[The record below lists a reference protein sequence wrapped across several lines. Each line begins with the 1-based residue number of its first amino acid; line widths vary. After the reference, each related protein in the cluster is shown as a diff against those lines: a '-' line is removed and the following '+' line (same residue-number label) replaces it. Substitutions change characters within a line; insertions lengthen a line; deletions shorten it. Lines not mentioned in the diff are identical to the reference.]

1 MRYQSGLLAVTLCGL
16 ACGADRTA
24 QLEALLAPFG
34 SSDPSV
40 SIAVIQ
46 DGKPLVISRGLSNLE
61 THTQAT
67 SATNY
72 RLASMTKEF
81 TATAILLLAQDGK
94 LRLDQTLDQLFPQF
108 PAYAKSITI
117 RQLLTH
123 TGGLW
128 DYEELIPP
136 SQKIAFKD
144 AEAVQFSSTHATP
157 YFPPGSKFQY
167 SNTGYAA
174 LAEIVRITSGMR
186 FATFLK
192 TRIFDPLGMT
202 GTVAH
207 EEGLDT
213 VRNRAY
219 GYTGRTRTDQN
230 ITSSVLGDGGIY
242 TSIDDLIKWNAALD
256 SGRLLPR
263 AVLDEATTAGKL
275 TTGEPLNYGYG
286 WFVDPYHGHRR
297 HWHTGET
304 IGFRTA
310 IQRFP
315 DQKLTIIVLS
325 NRGALDAKKLSLDI
339 ADLYLQ

>member
-1 MRYQSGLLAVTLCGL
+1 MRYQFGLLAVALCG
-16 ACGADRTA
+16 AAWGADHNS
-24 QLEALLAPFG
+24 QLDTLLAPFG
-34 SSDPSV
+34 PDDPSV
-40 SIAVIQ
+40 SVAIIQ
-46 DGKPLVISRGLSNLE
+46 DGKPLVFSRGLANLE
-61 THTQAT
+61 THTKAT

-72 RLASMTKEF
+72 RLASMTKQF
-81 TATAILLLAQDGK
+81 TATAILLLAEDGK
-94 LRLDQTLDQLFPQF
+94 LRLDQTIDKYFPQF
-108 PAYAKSITI
+108 PAYAKAITI
-117 RQLLTH
+117 RHLLTH

-128 DYEELIPP
+128 DYEDLIPP
-136 SQKIAFKD
+136 TQKIAFKD
-144 AEAVQFSSTHATP
+144 KEAVEFSSAHATP
-157 YFPPGSKFQY
+157 YFAPGSKFQY

-174 LAEIVRITSGMR
+174 LAEIVRIASGMR

-256 SGRLLPR
+256 SARLLPR
-263 AVLDEATTAGKL
+263 SVLDEATTASKL

-286 WFVDPYHGHRR
+286 WFVDPYRGHRR

-310 IQRFP
+310 VQRFP
-315 DQKLTIIVLS
+315 DEKLVVIVLS
-325 NRGALDAKKLSLDI
+325 NRGNLDAKKLSLDI